1 MARGITNMARRPG
14 CAGSTSTPPAR
25 WKTKYCE
32 SSTNSTGQ
40 PSHERARSW
49 LQGRVRKKNDLEQL
63 FCAEVV
69 AITYERMGLLESKRP
84 SNWYDLGK
92 FWSGDRLEL
101 IGATLGPKIAV
112 TGIDHPAA

>member
-1 MARGITNMARRPG
+1 VA
-14 CAGSTSTPPAR
+14 
-25 WKTKYCE
+25 
-32 SSTNSTGQ
+32 
-40 PSHERARSW
+40 
-49 LQGRVRKKNDLEQL
+49 
-63 FCAEVV
+63 

-84 SNWYDLGK
+84 PNGYDLGK